1 MQDTTKTF
9 QIKINFLNNKL
20 LELKKAQLFINV
32 DQTEE
37 WVFVD
42 ENSILAYEKILIR
55 IKNLET
61 NQTFYLF
68 LINTNIIVNENL
80 ITITTF
86 SQKEI
91 YFESKNF
98 IDKTKEI
105 KEISNQIN
113 YYLSLQTIGLNLDQ
127 YMELKIL
134 EQKLYLLD
142 FQQKLKLIK

>member
-1 MQDTTKTF
+1 MQDTKKIF

>member
-68 LINTNIIVNENL
+68 LINTSIIVNENL

>member
-1 MQDTTKTF
+1 M
-9 QIKINFLNNKL
+9 
-20 LELKKAQLFINV
+20 
-32 DQTEE
+32 
-37 WVFVD
+37 FVD